1 MLVRAFTCVD
11 RRVWRRA
18 FSLTALG
25 GLAVLSACAGPGKT
39 SYNAPGS
46 ALNPWGPYIREAS
59 DRFSVPQS
67 WIRAVMQQE
76 SGGHQYMNG
85 HLTRSVHGAVGLM
98 QIKPDTYAQ
107 LAQRYHLGS
116 DPYNPHDNIMAAS
129 GYIRELYD
137 RFGSPDFLGA
147 YNCGPQCMENHRS
160 RGAALPG
167 YARAYMAAITPHLN
181 DPVPASSQPAQPATL
196 PDQAPIQLA
205 QTGTLPDG
213 PASAPPLADDTLPP
227 PSAGD
232 DSPAASDT
240 PIAEAMFAP
249 TGNTRSTSAQPAGYQ
264 PEYRSV
270 STTPLAGP
278 AIVWRSTGATG
289 NAVIQI
295 GAFST
300 PTRAMHA
307 IALARQS
314 SPALSHALNRVE
326 KVTPAGRAPVWRTR
340 LAGLPSGQTDTIC
353 SSLRQQGLSCIAIT
367 P

>member
-1 MLVRAFTCVD
+1 MLLCAPTFAD
-11 RRVWRRA
+11 RRVWRRIL
-18 FSLTALG
+18 SLIALG
-25 GLAVLSACAGPGKT
+25 GLAVLSACAGPAKT
-39 SYNAPGS
+39 SYRAPGS
-46 ALNPWGPYIREAS
+46 ALNPWGPYILEAS
-59 DRFSVPQS
+59 ERFSIPQS

-98 QIKPDTYAQ
+98 QIKPDTYAE

-116 DPYNPHDNIMAAS
+116 DPYNPHDNIMAGT

-160 RGAALPG
+160 RGAPLPG
-167 YARAYMAAITPHLN
+167 YARTYMAAITPHLN
-181 DPVPASSQPAQPATL
+181 DPVPPSTLPVQTEPNLAPQQIAPVQVVQNTAQPY
-196 PDQAPIQLA
+196 
-205 QTGTLPDG
+205 G
-213 PASAPPLADDTLPP
+213 PASAPPLEDETLPP
-227 PSAGD
+227 PSAGA
-232 DSPAASDT
+232 DSPAQQDDSTTMQLAGDST
-240 PIAEAMFAP
+240 P
-249 TGNTRSTSAQPAGYQ
+249 QPAGYQ
-264 PEYRSV
+264 PAAYRSV
-270 STTPLAGP
+270 SSTPLAGP
-278 AIVWRSTGATG
+278 GIVWRSAGSGG
-289 NAVIQI
+289 NAIIQI

-300 PTRAMHA
+300 PARAMHA

-326 KVTPAGRAPVWRTR
+326 KVTPTGRAPVWRTR

-353 SSLRQQGLSCIAIT
+353 SALRQQGLSCIAIT